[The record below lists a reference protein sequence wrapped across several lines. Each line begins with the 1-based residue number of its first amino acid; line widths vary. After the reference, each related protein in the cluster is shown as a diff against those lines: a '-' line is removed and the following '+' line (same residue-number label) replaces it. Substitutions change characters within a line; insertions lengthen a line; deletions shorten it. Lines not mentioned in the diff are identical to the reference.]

1 MKVKVKRKS
10 LSRVQ
15 LFVTPR
21 TVAHQGPWNSSC
33 KNSGVGCHF
42 LLQGIFPTQGSNPGH
57 QHCGQTLY
65 RLSHQQVSSQGKFK
79 SCLWNGWPMDVK
91 FLQHNMLKRL
101 SFLHL
106 VSCVPVSKNNN
117 FVSFAILIL
126 FHWFICLSLW
136 QYHTVQITLAI
147 QVMKWNRYI
156 PPTWFFLKVV
166 SALLIPSSF
175 HINFRSFYPYQ
186 ETSC

>member
-1 MKVKVKRKS
+1 MWKWSESSS

-15 LFVTPR
+15 LFVTPW
-21 TVAHQGPWNSSC
+21 TAVHQAPWNSPG

-57 QHCGQTLY
+57 LHCGQTLY
-65 RLSHQQVSSQGKFK
+65 QLSHQWVLSQGKFK
-79 SCLWNGWPMDVK
+79 SCLWDGWPMNVK

-106 VSCVPVSKNNN
+106 VSCTPVSKNNSAS
-117 FVSFAILIL
+117 FVFFVILIL
-126 FHWFICLSLW
+126 SHWFMCLSLW
-136 QYHTVQITLAI
+136 QYHTVQITLAV

-156 PPTWFFLKVV
+156 PPTLFFLKVV
-166 SALLIPSSF
+166 SAILNKF
-175 HINFRSFYPYQ
+175 
-186 ETSC
+186 